1 MTAHPKYISYLGLIA
16 PQDKK
21 ATYLG
26 FGFLYGV
33 FGSFIGSFM
42 GARLY
47 DSIVSSPIITYLK
60 TETARHGHTIAE
72 NINLNEALAIAEQ
85 LGVNRVEALSHGN
98 PSGLWLIFAGFG
110 IFAVF
115 CISIYAKF
123 IAKKQ
128 DVSPTN

>member
-47 DSIVSSPIITYLK
+47 DSLVSSPVINFLK
-60 TETARHGHTIAE
+60 IEVTKMGQTLAD
-72 NINLNEALAIAEQ
+72 NININEALTIAEQ
-85 LGVNRVEALSHGN
+85 LGVNRSEALSHGN

-110 IFAVF
+110 IFAVCCVIF
-115 CISIYAKF
+115 YSKF

-128 DVSPTN
+128 S